1 MLSRSSIS
9 RNAPR
14 ALAAGRRAMASAAN
28 PTFQYDVSE
37 ASGVKVANREVGGA
51 TGTLALVAK
60 AGSRYQPFPGF
71 SDALEK
77 FAFKVGFS
85 RSPAVIHWPSPFNS
99 FFILTYL
106 FVSIDYTQALCSAD
120 HS

>member
-1 MLSRSSIS
+1 MLSRSSLS

-14 ALAAGRRAMASAAN
+14 ALSAGRRAMASAAN
-28 PTFQYDVSE
+28 PTFQYDVTE
-37 ASGVKVANREVGGA
+37 AAGVKVANREVNGA

-77 FAFKVGFS
+77 FAFKVGS
-85 RSPAVIHWPSPFNS
+85 VSIVLSTCPMLIRPF
-99 FFILTYL
+99 
-106 FVSIDYTQALCSAD
+106 IDYT
-120 HS
+120 